1 MPLSLVTCEFIESLA
16 MSASDRH
23 SDSHFL
29 LGLSA
34 RARGRDSGKGAC
46 ERVYKRSVGWVPID
60 AGYSSVKIY
69 SFMFSGSKD
78 LYNEHLGASS
88 AQPRSKLERQVGA
101 AIEMETIAGRLRTS
115 GHVYMDDMF
124 ALYAVRPYPCVSLC
138 VSPCVCVCVAVF
150 ECLSWHENSQARPCR
165 MCDSAHIDTQ
175 LHTHISLSMA
185 VVNMTVIRT
194 TQMLRMFAV
203 LAKTCLAGAT
213 GALPERT
220 FIKLEPGTIEAKA
233 KFPSI
238 LFVLLF

>member
-1 MPLSLVTCEFIESLA
+1 MSNKREGLLYISKSINMYSTLNHFMYSTLNDFWNRVCARGACWPVPLSLVTCEFIESLA
-16 MSASDRH
+16 MSASERH

-88 AQPRSKLERQVGA
+88 AQPRSKLGRQVGA

-124 ALYAVRPYPCVSLC
+124 ALCPVRPYPCVCECACLC
-138 VSPCVCVCVAVF
+138 SCV
-150 ECLSWHENSQARPCR
+150 
-165 MCDSAHIDTQ
+165 
-175 LHTHISLSMA
+175 
-185 VVNMTVIRT
+185 
-194 TQMLRMFAV
+194 
-203 LAKTCLAGAT
+203 
-213 GALPERT
+213 
-220 FIKLEPGTIEAKA
+220 
-233 KFPSI
+233 
-238 LFVLLF
+238 